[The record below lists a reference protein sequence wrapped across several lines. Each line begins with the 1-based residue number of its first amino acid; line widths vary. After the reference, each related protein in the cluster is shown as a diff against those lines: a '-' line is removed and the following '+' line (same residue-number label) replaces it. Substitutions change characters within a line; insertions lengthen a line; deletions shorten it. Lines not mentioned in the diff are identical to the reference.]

1 MKKKK
6 YNSSIDIVG
15 VKDSKKDCFDESKID
30 AKKELSNPVFK
41 KNLQA
46 IFKYDEIL
54 AATLWGMDENK
65 EFDVFVGKDP
75 IDINI
80 INNNNLKYIYE
91 HPVADTLKLLED
103 IEKSYKRY
111 PIMYFYGLGNGVFY
125 KALLKNQTHQKVIVI
140 EPELEIIYI
149 VLNLI
154 DLSDEITSERL
165 TLFYSKFATYT
176 QFYYI
181 ISNEKYT
188 SYAKIYDL
196 HSHMPFYDK
205 NYSEDIARINSFFTQ
220 AISYMVVAHGNSID
234 DTLIGIRNHIINLP
248 AMLTNYKY
256 HDLIKKRHKVM
267 DTVVIVSTGPSL
279 DKQLETLKKFA
290 PYVSII
296 SLDASYPI
304 LLKNGIKPDYVTS
317 IERVE
322 ATSNFFNVNN
332 KEFDKDIFFVVATL
346 THKQTIKKILPRNL
360 VLVTR
365 PQPSEIAF
373 GLNQYGYLGIGHSTA
388 NQAYQ
393 LAYAL
398 AHKNIVLIGQD
409 LAFASDG
416 KSHASG
422 HIYMR
427 DNTENLQIM
436 AYGGEG
442 LVDTTYIWDKFR
454 NQFEN
459 DIEQTNNKGF
469 VTYNCTEGGARIKGS
484 IERPFLEVMEE
495 LTKDKQVKNLPFV
508 AKNSNKSVN
517 ADMIKAYKHILKKIE
532 IQTKVKTRIEEVFL
546 ELVPQIDEMLE
557 VKKNNGD
564 VEKIFIKLSK
574 ISDKIDQLKNFIAK
588 KQFRTFLENMIQMA
602 VYYQELELAKIAVAP
617 SETVKEKAEELL
629 LWVEIHK
636 YWMFSLAGGLNAD
649 IEVTKKASKNLVAEL
664 KKRGLIN
671 KNDIGKVKTNFKLS
685 IE

>member
-15 VKDSKKDCFDESKID
+15 VKDSKKDCFDESKVY

-564 VEKIFIKLSK
+564 VDKIFIKLSK
-574 ISDKIDQLKNFIAK
+574 ISDKIDQLKNFISK
-588 KQFRTFLENMIQMA
+588 KQFRAFLENMIQMA

-617 SETVKEKAEELL
+617 SETVKEKAEKLL